1 MSPRTST
8 ARLGKADFDTP
19 GDAWARPHANCYW
32 LLPGRVLAGEH
43 PTRLTAE
50 GRLALQAAG
59 ITHYIDLTSRHDQ
72 LPAYETG
79 SAARLSH
86 PIADFGVPTVPGM
99 RATLEAAAAALQTG
113 GVIYLHCKAGIGRTG
128 TVAACLLVEHGF
140 TPDEALSLLA
150 RKWQVAGQRR
160 HSPETPETAAQ
171 RALIAHWPVHQPNP
185 PES

>member
-8 ARLGKADFDTP
+8 ARHGKADFDTP

-128 TVAACLLVEHGF
+128 TVAGCLLVEQGCA
-140 TPDEALSLLA
+140 PDEALSLLA
-150 RKWQVAGQRR
+150 RKWQAAGQRA
-160 HSPETPETAAQ
+160 HAPDTPETDAGTEGVSYAVV
-171 RALIAHWPVHQPNP
+171 P
-185 PES
+185 SGSTTT